1 MPIDNI
7 RLSQEAREQL
17 IALKRRTRIRNWNVL
32 CRWGFCASLAE
43 PSPPP
48 PRRIPADSSVEMTWK
63 VFGGRNHDIYLALL
77 KQRCLDAGLPTDDE
91 TLAQQL
97 RLHLHRGIGYLKG
110 DPAMR
115 DIRALIRSGLSPQ
128 G

>member
-1 MPIDNI
+1 
-7 RLSQEAREQL
+7 
-17 IALKRRTRIRNWNVL
+17 
-32 CRWGFCASLAE
+32 
-43 PSPPP
+43 
-48 PRRIPADSSVEMTWK
+48 MTWK